1 MLVNHVVH
9 FVYEGSSLLFV
20 ARYAQDSVLSQ
31 VEPVKFVQHTHV
43 KWRRDVTI
51 FLVAVD
57 VNVVVVTVKEQALDH
72 VTETVPCEDNWLVS
86 REVTVEFFVSQTFSV
101 LVRRH
106 QLHDFNNVDVT
117 NLQFWEVVV
126 QNVDSCQSFFSWFR
140 TSRYEDNI
148 WFCALVSRCPVN
160 VAQTV
165 VNDVSSFVD
174 GEPLQTWVLGRNEDV
189 DAFAVVEGLVGYSQQ
204 FVSVG
209 WQVFLN
215 QVSTFLNR

>member
-72 VTETVPCEDNWLVS
+72 VTETVPCEDNWLY
-86 REVTVEFFVSQTFSV
+86 TVKE
-101 LVRRH
+101 
-106 QLHDFNNVDVT
+106 
-117 NLQFWEVVV
+117 
-126 QNVDSCQSFFSWFR
+126 
-140 TSRYEDNI
+140 
-148 WFCALVSRCPVN
+148 
-160 VAQTV
+160 
-165 VNDVSSFVD
+165 
-174 GEPLQTWVLGRNEDV
+174 
-189 DAFAVVEGLVGYSQQ
+189 
-204 FVSVG
+204 
-209 WQVFLN
+209 
-215 QVSTFLNR
+215 